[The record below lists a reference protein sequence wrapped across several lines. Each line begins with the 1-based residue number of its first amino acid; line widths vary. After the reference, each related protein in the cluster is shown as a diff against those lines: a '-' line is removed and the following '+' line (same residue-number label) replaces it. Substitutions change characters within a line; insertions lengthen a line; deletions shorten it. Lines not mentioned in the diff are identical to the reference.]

1 MKSFFL
7 SLATFVLASPFA
19 TAGFDFAVGPN
30 ATPGMPPSIIS
41 FDGSKTGAL
50 VGSNLA
56 VEKIFDPANPNA
68 SVALHDGTLNFSTG
82 AYKGLASITNADGTT
97 SQAWDFAAGGSFVI
111 NGDLPGQSTP
121 INLFTGKFVAD
132 TFIVQVLGGFNI
144 INSSISGILDS
155 KIAGVFG
162 QAGGNATGGFADL
175 FQANALPGDAISGTE
190 FSGNL
195 GLSTVPEPASLV
207 SLAIGLLVVGGCTYR
222 KRREDARCH
231 A

>member
-1 MKSFFL
+1 MKNAFL
-7 SLATFVLASPFA
+7 SLAAFVLASPLA

-30 ATPGMPPSIIS
+30 ATPGRPPSLIA

-56 VEKIFDPANPNA
+56 VEKIFDPANPNT

-82 AYKGLASITNADGTT
+82 AYKGLATITNADGTT

-121 INLFTGKFVAD
+121 INLFTGKFAGD
-132 TFIVQVLGGFNI
+132 TFIVQVLGGFDI
-144 INSSISGILDS
+144 INSPISGMLNNS
-155 KIAGVFG
+155 IAGVFG

-175 FQANALPGDAISGTE
+175 FQANASPGDAINGTE

-195 GLSTVPEPASLV
+195 GLSTVPEPASLI
-207 SLAIGLLVVGGCTYR
+207 SLAIGLLVVGGCTYGTRR
-222 KRREDARCH
+222 KA
-231 A
+231 